1 MKLATVIGLRVV
13 LLALLVYGVAR
24 PDLPQFHGKGIVLRL
39 VLYPLL
45 TSIVPLVW
53 LARGRR
59 EPYPFDVDALIIL
72 PFLFDSAGNA
82 LDLYDRVWWWDK
94 LEHAVN
100 WFVLVAAITLLLGRT
115 TLGTYEAAGVAIG
128 FGAVAAIV
136 WELGEYVAF
145 IRDNPREL
153 RTAYTNTLG
162 DLFWGGLVGS
172 VSGALA
178 ATALRARRRR

>member
-1 MKLATVIGLRVV
+1 MKVAAVIGLRVA
-13 LLALLVYGVAR
+13 LLALLIYGVAR

-45 TSIVPLVW
+45 TSVVPLVW
-53 LARGRR
+53 LLRGRR
-59 EPYPFDVDALIIL
+59 DPYPYDVDALIIL
-72 PFLFDSAGNA
+72 PFLFDSGGNA
-82 LDLYDRVWWWDK
+82 LDLYDRIWWWDK

-115 TLGTYEAAGVAIG
+115 NLGTYEAAGLAVG

-162 DLFWGGLVGS
+162 DLLWGGLVGS
-172 VSGALA
+172 FTGAAA
-178 ATALRARRRR
+178 ATAVRARRRR